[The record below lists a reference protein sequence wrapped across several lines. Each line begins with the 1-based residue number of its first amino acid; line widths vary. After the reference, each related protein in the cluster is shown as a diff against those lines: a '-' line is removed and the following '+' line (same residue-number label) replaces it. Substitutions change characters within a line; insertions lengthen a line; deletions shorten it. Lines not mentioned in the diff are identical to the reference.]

1 MMAAAL
7 EGYRAHWRMTYM
19 SSRQP
24 LTTISGD
31 GGLSRD
37 MLAPFVRVFA
47 LSTGEDLADELR
59 TFGVVDHTTSTRRL
73 LPVAVKLCVP
83 SHWQAPIARAVAAFA
98 GLTLYTQGQ
107 GRRVDTLCIIGQAS
121 EVENWARAFSS
132 TDLPAAP
139 LAQEILAQ
147 LGRVYPRTCHTFA
160 CGGRSLDFS
169 VKTVLMGILN
179 VTPDSFYDGGRY
191 VDPQAAVDRAHQM
204 LAEGADII
212 DIGGQSSRPG
222 SDPVSE
228 AEESARVV
236 PIVAAVAKSLSA
248 IISVD
253 TYRAGVALAALDA
266 GAHLINDISALRFD
280 PALLGVVAE
289 RRVPLILMHMQGMP
303 RTMQLHPTYEAL
315 IDEIFAFLQ
324 ERLRAAQT
332 GGIPAEHLLVD
343 PGIGFGKGT
352 QHNLELLRKLH
363 HFHALGRPLV
373 IGTSR
378 KSFIGRI
385 LGAEVDERLEG
396 TAATVAAA
404 ILQGV
409 DIIRVHDVGVMARV
423 AYMMDALVRPHV
435 ATRA

>member
-1 MMAAAL
+1 
-7 EGYRAHWRMTYM
+7 
-19 SSRQP
+19 
-24 LTTISGD
+24 
-31 GGLSRD
+31 
-37 MLAPFVRVFA
+37 
-47 LSTGEDLADELR
+47 
-59 TFGVVDHTTSTRRL
+59 
-73 LPVAVKLCVP
+73 
-83 SHWQAPIARAVAAFA
+83 
-98 GLTLYTQGQ
+98 
-107 GRRVDTLCIIGQAS
+107 
-121 EVENWARAFSS
+121 
-132 TDLPAAP
+132 
-139 LAQEILAQ
+139 
-147 LGRVYPRTCHTFA
+147 
-160 CGGRSLDFS
+160 
-169 VKTVLMGILN
+169 
-179 VTPDSFYDGGRY
+179 
-191 VDPQAAVDRAHQM
+191 
-204 LAEGADII
+204 
-212 DIGGQSSRPG
+212 
-222 SDPVSE
+222 
-228 AEESARVV
+228 
-236 PIVAAVAKSLSA
+236 
-248 IISVD
+248 
-253 TYRAGVALAALDA
+253 
-266 GAHLINDISALRFD
+266 
-280 PALLGVVAE
+280 
-289 RRVPLILMHMQGMP
+289 MP

-352 QHNLELLRKLH
+352 HHNLELLRKLH